1 MMTEVKEENNPRSKM
16 AEEKEQEGEPIV
28 NLEEHVRDD
37 ENLEKVN
44 GAEVSEKYHSD
55 AVRNSTPNAK
65 TMSLQIDRRLLKSE
79 PVNNNRERLNKAR
92 LSFQN
97 RLLTKLGFFNSVRAR
112 EIKWGVKKETNK
124 RRLDTQTVG
133 K

>member
-1 MMTEVKEENNPRSKM
+1 MMTEVKKENNPRSKM